1 MAGSQEIELKFLC
14 RPEDLAAVLAA
25 APAGDDDETREL
37 ISVYFDTPKRTLQ
50 KAGASLRVRESKG
63 RRVQTLKLGE
73 GLAREEH
80 EAPIDGDVPDP
91 QLGPLR
97 ELLSNAEVDDLK
109 PAFNVA
115 VTRRQRLVRY
125 GGAEIELALDQGE
138 VRGGRAASA
147 ICEVELELKSG
158 EQSALFGLAREL
170 SKAAPLYLSFDGKAA
185 RGQALVAGAPL
196 QARRREKV
204 ALSKNAKV
212 GEAFQA
218 AARNA
223 LGQIAANAVVLREAP
238 QVEATHQLR
247 VAARRLRSALS
258 TFKPIVADNRFEPL
272 KAELRWLSKAGDAAR
287 NLDVF
292 VEEVLEPA
300 TRLETPPT
308 GLADLRAAVDA
319 ARETARR
326 GVAEV
331 VSSERFRLL
340 MIDAT
345 AWVETGA
352 WLNGDE
358 VDGSAAAFAAKTLT
372 KRRRKLRRGGRDL
385 AHAAPAERH
394 QARIEAKKLR
404 YAAEGFSALFPPKKT
419 DRFIDRL
426 KDLQDALGELN
437 DIATAEPLVEGLQ
450 LAPRAALA
458 AGELLGLRAAHSGA
472 LVAKAEKAFEQFSK
486 AAPFWT

>member
-1 MAGSQEIELKFLC
+1 
-14 RPEDLAAVLAA
+14 
-25 APAGDDDETREL
+25 
-37 ISVYFDTPKRTLQ
+37 LQ

-80 EAPIDGDVPDP
+80 EAPIDRDVPDP
-91 QLGPLR
+91 DLGPIR
-97 ELLSNAEVDDLK
+97 QLLSQAEADELK

-115 VTRRQRLVRY
+115 VTRRQRLIRY
-125 GGAEIELALDQGE
+125 GAAEIELALDQGE

-147 ICEVELELKSG
+147 ISEVELELKSG
-158 EQSALFGLAREL
+158 EPSALFGLAREL
-170 SKAAPLYLSFDGKAA
+170 ARAAPLYLSFDGKAA

-204 ALSKNAKV
+204 ALSKNATV

-258 TFKPIVADNRFEPL
+258 TFKGIVADNQYEP
-272 KAELRWLSKAGDAAR
+272 LSKAGDAAR

-300 TRLETPPT
+300 TRLETPPA
-308 GLADLRAAVDA
+308 GLADLRAAADA
-319 ARETARR
+319 ARETAR
-326 GVAEV
+326 GKVVEV

-352 WLNGDE
+352 WLKGDE
-358 VDGSAAAFAAKTLT
+358 VDGSAAAFAAKTLAR
-372 KRRRKLRRGGRDL
+372 RRRKLRRRARDL
-385 AHAAPAERH
+385 AQAEPAERH
-394 QARIEAKKLR
+394 RARIEAKKLR
-404 YAAEGFSALFPPKKT
+404 YAAEGFSALFPPKRT

-426 KDLQDALGELN
+426 KDVQDVLGELN

-450 LAPRAALA
+450 LDPRAALA
-458 AGELLGLRAAHSGA
+458 AGELLGLRAAGSAA
-472 LVAKAEKAFEQFSK
+472 LAAKAKKAFGRFSK
-486 AAPFWT
+486 AERFWT